1 RLSELRWAYVPGFL
15 LPAAGD
21 FSIELQ
27 SLNTCIPHIRPL
39 GLPCRPKCK
48 IGGKQRVKEAGQARQ

>member
-1 RLSELRWAYVPGFL
+1 VNYVAASVPGFL
-15 LPAAGD
+15 LSAAGD
-21 FSIELQ
+21 FPIELQ

-39 GLPCRPKCK
+39 GLACRPKCK